1 MTDTTT
7 PLAKQGSSLS
17 AIAQAHAAT
26 SRSSRADVTSAF
38 SISGSAGAVGTP
50 DRGGHGDKKQ
60 QQQLSDFSEAVT
72 SRLSG
77 FEKQQGSLEAKV
89 DGLAGMLQQFL
100 AAQQQGA
107 GTAAASASAAK
118 SAVPTESKGKGA
130 VQSTY
135 NDRIFDVQ
143 QSSSS
148 YLSSAQQQRLAAAKE
163 SNTGAGAKVLDLSKE
178 EQRVIAAALESK
190 VSQTFGSFAG
200 SAGSSSAEQ
209 TFLDHQLDLLRR
221 DQALQAKM
229 SVLGQAKSYQELTRR
244 LFRLTVT
251 NAADKA
257 FCSFMENHL
266 VMLADYNDTRSW
278 NAAKFYHYEVFDQL
292 AQRQD
297 ESEKADFYRTNVNGH
312 ASLIGKV
319 MEKFQPRSQRQQ
331 QQQHGGRGGRGKGG
345 NRGGDSFRGNRGGNR
360 GGGRGGSSPSPEA
373 SLV

>member
-1 MTDTTT
+1 M
-7 PLAKQGSSLS
+7 
-17 AIAQAHAAT
+17 
-26 SRSSRADVTSAF
+26 
-38 SISGSAGAVGTP
+38 
-50 DRGGHGDKKQ
+50 
-60 QQQLSDFSEAVT
+60 
-72 SRLSG
+72 
-77 FEKQQGSLEAKV
+77 
-89 DGLAGMLQQFL
+89 
-100 AAQQQGA
+100 
-107 GTAAASASAAK
+107 
-118 SAVPTESKGKGA
+118 
-130 VQSTY
+130 
-135 NDRIFDVQ
+135 
-143 QSSSS
+143 
-148 YLSSAQQQRLAAAKE
+148 
-163 SNTGAGAKVLDLSKE
+163 
-178 EQRVIAAALESK
+178 
-190 VSQTFGSFAG
+190 SQTFGSFAG

-331 QQQHGGRGGRGKGG
+331 QQHHGGRGGRGKGG

>member
-148 YLSSAQQQRLAAAKE
+148 YSAPRNSSASPLPRSPTRAPAPRSL
-163 SNTGAGAKVLDLSKE
+163 TCP
-178 EQRVIAAALESK
+178 RR
-190 VSQTFGSFAG
+190 
-200 SAGSSSAEQ
+200 SSA
-209 TFLDHQLDLLRR
+209 
-221 DQALQAKM
+221 
-229 SVLGQAKSYQELTRR
+229 
-244 LFRLTVT
+244 
-251 NAADKA
+251 
-257 FCSFMENHL
+257 
-266 VMLADYNDTRSW
+266 
-278 NAAKFYHYEVFDQL
+278 
-292 AQRQD
+292 
-297 ESEKADFYRTNVNGH
+297 
-312 ASLIGKV
+312 
-319 MEKFQPRSQRQQ
+319 
-331 QQQHGGRGGRGKGG
+331 
-345 NRGGDSFRGNRGGNR
+345 
-360 GGGRGGSSPSPEA
+360 SSPQHSRA
-373 SLV
+373 R